1 MPELPEVETIARTLA
16 VDVESRL
23 ILAVDV
29 LDQSAVAHG
38 STLPGEGSS
47 GAEAPAVEAFRQLVL
62 GRRIAR
68 AHRRGKLLLLTLQAS
83 GGKDGGVIAVHL
95 RMTGRVLF
103 LQEGEMPLRPRVVL
117 SLSARSAEPGQGPAL
132 LVFSDVRRFGR
143 MLAFAPGAGPGS
155 LEAWPFY
162 RDLGP
167 EPLEITAQDFRQRLA
182 HPSGK
187 GQVGKGQGDAKGPG
201 NRRSTARI
209 KALLLDQ
216 GVIAGIGNIYADE
229 ALFRAGIRPDAAA
242 GALSA
247 RRLDRLFA
255 AIQAVLAQAI
265 AENGSSIRDY
275 RDAHGD
281 AGAFQNHFRA
291 YGRGGQPCLSCGVLM
306 QAMRVAGRTSTFCPR
321 CQAT

>member
-1 MPELPEVETIARTLA
+1 MPELPEVETIARSLA

-29 LDQSAVAHG
+29 LDESAVLHG
-38 STLPGEGSS
+38 AETS
-47 GAEAPAVEAFRQLVL
+47 GAEAFRQLVL

-68 AHRRGKLLLLTLQAS
+68 VHRRGKLLLLALQAS
-83 GGKDGGVIAVHL
+83 GGKDGGVVAVHL

-103 LQEGEMPLRPRVVL
+103 LQAGETPLRPRVVL

-143 MLAFAPGAGPGS
+143 MLAFAPGTGPGS

-167 EPLEITAQDFRQRLA
+167 EPLELTAQEFRQRLA
-182 HPSGK
+182 FPG
-187 GQVGKGQGDAKGPG
+187 AKGANAKG
-201 NRRSTARI
+201 GKRSTARV

-291 YGRGGQPCLSCGVLM
+291 YGRGGQPCLSCGATMRVL
-306 QAMRVAGRTSTFCPR
+306 RVAGRTSTFCPR

>member
-38 STLPGEGSS
+38 STLPGVGSS
-47 GAEAPAVEAFRQLVL
+47 GAAAPAVEAFRQLVL

-167 EPLEITAQDFRQRLA
+167 EPLELTAQEFRQRLA
-182 HPSGK
+182 FPG
-187 GQVGKGQGDAKGPG
+187 AKGANAKG
-201 NRRSTARI
+201 GKRSTARV

-321 CQAT
+321 CQKA

>member
-16 VDVESRL
+16 PEVESRL

-29 LDQSAVAHG
+29 LDESAVE
-38 STLPGEGSS
+38 PG
-47 GAEAPAVEAFRQLVL
+47 VEAFCALVL

-68 AHRRGKLLLLTLQAS
+68 VGRRGKLLLLHLQAG
-83 GGKDGGVIAVHL
+83 GGKDGGMIAVHL
-95 RMTGRVLF
+95 RMTGRVLA
-103 LQEGEMPLRPRVVL
+103 LQPGQEAPLSSNRPRVLLTL
-117 SLSARSAEPGQGPAL
+117 SDRGEGPLRLA
-132 LVFSDVRRFGR
+132 FSDVRRFGR
-143 MLAFAPGAGPGS
+143 MHAFAPGQ
-155 LEAWPFY
+155 LDRWPFY

-167 EPLEITAQDFRQRLA
+167 EPLEITAQEFRACLA
-182 HPSGK
+182 PAGK
-187 GQVGKGQGDAKGPG
+187 KS
-201 NRRSTARI
+201 RARI

-216 GVIAGIGNIYADE
+216 TVIAGIGNIYADE
-229 ALFRAGIRPDAAA
+229 ALFRAGIRPQAEA

-247 RRLDRLFA
+247 RRLNRLFA

-291 YGRGGQPCLSCGVLM
+291 YGRAGQPCLACGARMRSL
-306 QAMRVAGRTSTFCPR
+306 RVAGRTSTYCPR
-321 CQAT
+321 CQTA

>member
-23 ILAVDV
+23 ILAVEVADE
-29 LDQSAVAHG
+29 SAVAPG
-38 STLPGEGSS
+38 SNPS
-47 GAEAPAVEAFRQLVL
+47 GAEATGAEAFRQLVL

-68 AHRRGKLLLLTLQAS
+68 VHRRGKLLLLALQAS
-83 GGKDGGVIAVHL
+83 GGKDGGVVAVHL

-103 LQEGEMPLRPRVVL
+103 LHAGETPLRPRVVL

-155 LEAWPFY
+155 LDAWPFY

-167 EPLEITAQDFRQRLA
+167 EPLEMTAQEFRQRLA
-182 HPSGK
+182 HPGK
-187 GQVGKGQGDAKGPG
+187 KGQGG
-201 NRRSTARI
+201 RRSTARI

-229 ALFRAGIRPDAAA
+229 ALFRAGIRPAAAA
-242 GALSA
+242 GSLSA

-255 AIQAVLAQAI
+255 AIQAVLIQAI

-291 YGRGGQPCLSCGVLM
+291 YGRGGRPCLDCGALM
-306 QAMRVAGRTSTFCPR
+306 QAMRVAGRSSTFCPR